1 MDEEEFT
8 ADYYAKQQKE
18 KKAMREAKEAA
29 SQDPELQAI
38 IEKSKKAQQDTVES
52 SDSAVRTLRE
62 TVKVSETTKTELVQQ
77 GEELKDIKGSAE
89 KADVN
94 VGEAYENT
102 RKIDKYS
109 HFLPF
114 FKSSGKKKRKED
126 RAFKERQKEIE
137 KDVKKASKQREK
149 EAGVGPSAELTS
161 PPTAAP
167 NRREY
172 ADANEERIDEN
183 LDEMSLHLR
192 TLREDATF
200 MQKSVQE
207 QESEIKEVQSRT
219 THAQNVMEISDKKLQ
234 RHL

>member
-1 MDEEEFT
+1 MDEEEFS
-8 ADYYAKQQKE
+8 ADYFAKQQKE
-18 KKAMREAKEAA
+18 KKALKEAQESS

-38 IEKSKKAQQDTVES
+38 IERSRQTQQETVES

-62 TVKVSETTKTELVQQ
+62 TVKTSESTKTELVRQ

-89 KADVN
+89 RADTN
-94 VGEAYENT
+94 VTEAYENT

-126 RAFKERQKEIE
+126 KIFKEEQKEIE
-137 KDVKKASKQREK
+137 KEAKKMAQQREK
-149 EAGVGPSAELTS
+149 TGGAAAGVAPQNA
-161 PPTAAP
+161 PAP

-172 ADANEERIDEN
+172 TDEGEQRIDEN
-183 LDEMSLHLR
+183 LDEMSMHLQ
-192 TLREDATF
+192 TLRHDATF
-200 MQKSVQE
+200 MKQNIQE
-207 QESEIKEVQSRT
+207 QETDIKEVKART
-219 THAQNVMEISDKKLQ
+219 SHTQNVMEISDKKLQ

>member
-1 MDEEEFT
+1 MKT
-8 ADYYAKQQKE
+8 PAKLT
-18 KKAMREAKEAA
+18 
-29 SQDPELQAI
+29 SIHTFFPFSNLP
-38 IEKSKKAQQDTVES
+38 
-52 SDSAVRTLRE
+52 
-62 TVKVSETTKTELVQQ
+62 
-77 GEELKDIKGSAE
+77 
-89 KADVN
+89 
-94 VGEAYENT
+94 VG
-102 RKIDKYS
+102 
-109 HFLPF
+109 
-114 FKSSGKKKRKED
+114 KKRKED

-149 EAGVGPSAELTS
+149 ETGVGPSAELTS

-172 ADANEERIDEN
+172 ADENEQKIDEN

>member
-1 MDEEEFT
+1 MDEEEFS

-18 KKAMREAKEAA
+18 KKALREAKEAA

-38 IEKSKKAQQDTVES
+38 IERSKKAQLETAES
-52 SDSAVRTLRE
+52 SEGAVRTLRE
-62 TVKVSETTKTELVQQ
+62 TVKTSESTKTELARQ

-89 KADVN
+89 RADKEVT
-94 VGEAYENT
+94 EAYENT

-126 RAFKERQKEIE
+126 RAFKQRAKEIE
-137 KDVKKASKQREK
+137 KENKEFTKAKEK
-149 EAGVGPSAELTS
+149 EVGVA
-161 PPTAAP
+161 PTAEGATPQQAP

-172 ADANEERIDEN
+172 TDESERRIDEN
-183 LDEMSLHLR
+183 LDEMSMHLH
-192 TLREDATF
+192 TLREDALY
-200 MQKSVQE
+200 MQQNVQE
-207 QESEIKEVQSRT
+207 QETDIKEVQSRT
-219 THAQNVMEISDKKLQ
+219 THTQNVMEISDKKLQ